1 MKASYNIQDHFLNQ
15 LRKEMVPTIVFLV
28 SGFQI
33 RGVIKSFDNFT
44 VIVESEGRQQLIYKH
59 AISTFSPA
67 RNVTLYEPDAVEVTE
82 G

>member
-15 LRKEMVPTIVFLV
+15 LRKEMVPTTVFLV
-28 SGFQI
+28 RGFKF
-33 RGVIKSFDNFT
+33 VESSSHLTTLT

-67 RNVTLYEPDAVEVTE
+67 RNVTFLNQKRLK
-82 G
+82 

>member
-15 LRKEMVPTIVFLV
+15 LRKEMVPTTVFLV

-67 RNVTLYEPDAVEVTE
+67 RNVTLYEPDVVEVTE